1 MRLLVFLALFTTCEI
16 AFSQDPGSY
25 KCITINPQDFYNNAK
40 LNPEIKVSDV
50 RMKSEFRPERIENA
64 INIPLSKL
72 PCKKAEAISRETT
85 IYLYCKSGTRSCWAA
100 AKFNDM
106 GFKHIYSL
114 EGGITAW
121 KKSGLPVTGIK
132 GNR

>member
-1 MRLLVFLALFTTCEI
+1 MRFLIFLSILMTSGMAFT
-16 AFSQDPGSY
+16 QDPGGY
-25 KCITINPQDFYNNAK
+25 KCVTITPRDFYSDMK
-40 LNPEIKVSDV
+40 LNPEIKIIDV
-50 RMKSEFRPERIENA
+50 RMKAEFRTERIENA

-121 KKSGLPVTGIK
+121 KKAGLPVVGRK
-132 GNR
+132 GK